1 MPEWSSEAWTCE
13 ACGNLSQSPVR
24 EGDFRVRD
32 SDGRFQCC
40 GCWQRDE
47 KELLQASVTAA
58 LFEIQHAAF
67 DAPQVIELIT
77 EFLNDGFW
85 NTLFQE
91 GQAIA

>member
-1 MPEWSSEAWTCE
+1 M
-13 ACGNLSQSPVR
+13 G
-24 EGDFRVRD
+24 RD
-32 SDGRFQCC
+32 SDWRFQCY
-40 GCWQRDE
+40 GCWKSEE
-47 KELLQASVTAA
+47 KQELQASVAAA

-91 GQAIA
+91 GQAID